1 MVAAFLKD
9 FFYYFFDGLYF
20 FLFFTIFGFE
30 NHQVLLFEKVRKM
43 VSFKLMF
50 IFQDLLENL
59 RRHFEGKAIH
69 VLDIVSGP
77 FIGSCLNLN
86 HSIDLVRK
94 EGSHE
99 IGLILNA
106 SVALNVRIIRS
117 VFHSGALVVAPSIAP
132 GTFPHII
139 SWFGFKT
146 G

>member
-1 MVAAFLKD
+1 MMAAFLKD
-9 FFYYFFDGLYF
+9 FFDDFFDGLYF

-30 NHQVLLFEKVRKM
+30 NHQVLLFKKVRKM
-43 VSFKLMF
+43 VGLKLMF
-50 IFQDLLENL
+50 IFQDLLANF
-59 RRHFEGKAIH
+59 RRHFEGKAVH

-86 HSIDLVRK
+86 DSIDLVRE
-94 EGSHE
+94 EGPLE
-99 IGLILNA
+99 INSIVNTR
-106 SVALNVRIIRS
+106 VTFNVRIIGF

-146 G
+146 S